1 MWPGTCHLWCLLL
14 LPSPALTTS
23 PHLHLLRNL
32 VAIFDNMCARCGDC
46 RLPFALTRV
55 VGGIQRGGGGEDCH
69 RKFRLHISIYI
80 CVCVCVGV
88 WVDLSVCV
96 CHFAVGSLGF
106 AFCLSCGI
114 CLCLCMSMRV
124 CVLMCVTAVRAT
136 ARGLI
141 ERLFRPWASSPWH
154 CGHIEMPWRILGNYE
169 CLN

>member
-1 MWPGTCHLWCLLL
+1 MGE
-14 LPSPALTTS
+14 
-23 PHLHLLRNL
+23 
-32 VAIFDNMCARCGDC
+32 
-46 RLPFALTRV
+46 
-55 VGGIQRGGGGEDCH
+55 RGGDCH
-69 RKFRLHISIYI
+69 RKCASLYMCIYI
-80 CVCVCVGV
+80 YVCVSV
-88 WVDLSVCV
+88 WVDKSVCV

-114 CLCLCMSMRV
+114 CLCV
-124 CVLMCVTAVRAT
+124 CVNVCVCVCVTAVRAT